1 MEGNPDGIHTS
12 TVLFFPKSHN
22 DTTFGFPQCL
32 LKSYK
37 IEARV
42 DGAWK
47 TVYETHENHQRFI
60 KKTLDVTAD
69 AVRFTPLSTYQS
81 EQMGEDYGSS
91 VAHIFAFEVF

>member
-1 MEGNPDGIHTS
+1 M
-12 TVLFFPKSHN
+12 VLKD
-22 DTTFGFPQCL
+22 DT
-32 LKSYK
+32 
-37 IEARV
+37 E

-60 KKTLDVTAD
+60 KETLDVTAD